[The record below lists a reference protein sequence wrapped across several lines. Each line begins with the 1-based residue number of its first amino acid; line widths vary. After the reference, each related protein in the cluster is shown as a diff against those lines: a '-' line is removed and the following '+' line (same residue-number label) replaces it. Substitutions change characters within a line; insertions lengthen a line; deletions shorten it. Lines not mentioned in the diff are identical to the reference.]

1 MNECFTQHQTLAA
14 SSSWA
19 LYFAALG
26 LTNGILADTT
36 ICWIRIWSY
45 TLAIR
50 TDLASYRSDGRK
62 DIHPCSWARTNG
74 YGLITGFGDGLLNL
88 AKVNVCALTVGS
100 RQQDGWPR
108 LGLVRIILYGK
119 MFTHLPKQLQSLHN
133 RGRHWRKTLMVLER
147 QHYPEEH
154 KAFLGTKFY
163 YL

>member
-1 MNECFTQHQTLAA
+1 MLHPASDSGCFLIMGT
-14 SSSWA
+14 
-19 LYFAALG
+19 
-26 LTNGILADTT
+26 ILCSFGFDQ
-36 ICWIRIWSY
+36 WY
-45 TLAIR
+45 TCRYNNMLNPY
-50 TDLASYRSDGRK
+50 LKLHPCNKNRSGQLQVWWEEG
-62 DIHPCSWARTNG
+62 HPPCSWARTNG